1 MSGFEQLLALQ
12 PVAPGQY
19 RAQIPDAW
27 QQGRGAF
34 GGLVGALLLRATHA
48 HMPPTPVRS
57 VTAQFFAPAMVGAAE
72 LLVTVQKVGSNVA
85 VASVVMMQA
94 GAAVANATIVRGGER
109 ATPLTWNELA
119 PPVMKPFDACAAMP
133 RGVPFAPVFTQ
144 HFDYRPTGPLPF
156 SGGTSA
162 RCEGWI
168 AVRKAGAADG
178 EAAISDELVLAYA
191 DAYWT
196 AAMVKMQAPRP
207 AATVSFALQYGHCG
221 ASRVAQP
228 LYLRAHTPYAAGGYV
243 TEFRELWT
251 ASGELVATNQ
261 QVIAI
266 IA

>member
-12 PVAPGQY
+12 ASAPGHY

-34 GGLVGALLLRATHA
+34 GGLVGALLLRATRA
-48 HMPPTPVRS
+48 HLPSTPVRS
-57 VTAQFFAPAMVGAAE
+57 VAAHFFAPALVGEVE
-72 LLVTVQKVGSNVA
+72 LQVTVHKVGSSVA
-85 VASVVMMQA
+85 VASAIMLQA
-94 GAAVANATIVRGGER
+94 GAAVANATVVRGGER
-109 ATPLTWNELA
+109 PNPMAWNELT
-119 PPVMKPFDACAAMP
+119 PPTMKPFETCAAMP

-144 HFDYRPTGPLPF
+144 HFDYRPTGPLPLA
-156 SGGTSA
+156 GGASA

-168 AVRKAGAADG
+168 AVREAGATGD
-178 EAAISDELVLAYA
+178 EAALSDELVLAYA

-196 AAMVKMQAPRP
+196 AAMVKMRTPRP
-207 AATVSFALQYGHCG
+207 AATVSFALQYGQIG
-221 ASRVAQP
+221 AVRAVQP